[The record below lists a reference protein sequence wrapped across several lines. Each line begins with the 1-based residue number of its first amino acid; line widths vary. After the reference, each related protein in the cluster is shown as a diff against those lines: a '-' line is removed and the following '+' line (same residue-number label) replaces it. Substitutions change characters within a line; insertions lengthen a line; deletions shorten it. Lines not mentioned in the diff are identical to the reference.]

1 MRTVRADPPV
11 ETGELDGLAWARF
24 APAGG
29 RATAGV
35 VLLHGA
41 DSRKESHFDFAR
53 ACAGG
58 GLAVLAFDARGHGES
73 LGPLDGRAID
83 DVARMADLLRERAG
97 IDKVGLRGSSM
108 GGYLALVAAAEARAA
123 AVVAICPA
131 SAVGLSVGVRA
142 TAVRLRAWTATRSWR
157 CSARTMRPRP
167 RARSSVPL
175 LLLHAEGDEVVPVE
189 LSRALHAAAPAS
201 KLVVDARRPPPL
213 GPARRGAAGRRG
225 AVAGARDA
233 GPEQRTSVAVRSNP
247 YTGSRDL
254 ETTGAE
260 IAPRQ
265 PPGISRAPVVVLTYR

>member
-1 MRTVRADPPV
+1 MRTVRVDPPA

-24 APAGG
+24 GVGG
-29 RATAGV
+29 ADSRQATSGV

-58 GLAVLAFDARGHGES
+58 GLAALAFDARGHGES
-73 LGPLDGRAID
+73 PGPLDGRAID

-97 IDKVGLRGSSM
+97 VEQVGLRGSSM

-131 SAVGLSVGVRA
+131 SAIGLAVGVRA
-142 TAVRLRAWTATRSWR
+142 KRFGFAVDRDAVISLLGAHDETEA
-157 CSARTMRPRP
+157 ARTLD
-167 RARSSVPL
+167 VPL

-201 KLVVDARRPPPL
+201 KLVVVPGGHHRSVQHDAEL
-213 GPARRGAAGRRG
+213 QG
-225 AVAGARDA
+225 
-233 GPEQRTSVAVRSNP
+233 VAVRW
-247 YTGSRDL
+247 L
-254 ETTGAE
+254 A
-260 IAPRQ
+260 
-265 PPGISRAPVVVLTYR
+265 RAMRA

>member
-24 APAGG
+24 AAAG
-29 RATAGV
+29 REATSGV

-53 ACAGG
+53 ACANG

-73 LGPLDGRAID
+73 PGPLDGRAID

-97 IDKVGLRGSSM
+97 IEKVGLRGSSM

-131 SAVGLSVGVRA
+131 SAMGLSVGVRA
-142 TAVRLRAWTATRSWR
+142 QRFGFAVDRDAVVALLGAHDETDAARALDVS
-157 CSARTMRPRP
+157 
-167 RARSSVPL
+167 L

-201 KLVVDARRPPPL
+201 KLVTIPGGHHRSVQHDAEL
-213 GPARRGAAGRRG
+213 QG
-225 AVAGARDA
+225 
-233 GPEQRTSVAVRSNP
+233 VAVRFL
-247 YTGSRDL
+247 R
-254 ETTGAE
+254 
-260 IAPRQ
+260 
-265 PPGISRAPVVVLTYR
+265 RAMR